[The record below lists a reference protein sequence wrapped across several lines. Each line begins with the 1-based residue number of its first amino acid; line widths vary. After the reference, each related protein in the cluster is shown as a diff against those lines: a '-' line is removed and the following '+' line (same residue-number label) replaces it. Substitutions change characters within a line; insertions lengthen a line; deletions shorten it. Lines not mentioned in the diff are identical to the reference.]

1 MIKAEKLETAYKTI
15 SEATR
20 ELELIDKKNGNLQT
34 HTLRYWES
42 QFKQLKPIIRAG
54 KRRYYSKKDMNIM
67 RFIKF
72 LLKDKGLT
80 IVGAKKILN
89 NNKKLYLDET
99 NNWSINSDNF
109 KTVRTIKA
117 KVKKI
122 SRIVN
127 ELKDLK

>member
-20 ELELIDKKNGNLQT
+20 ELELIDKKTGNLQT

-42 QFKQLKPIIRAG
+42 QFRQLKPIIRAG

-99 NNWSINSDNF
+99 SNWSINSTNF
-109 KTVRTIKA
+109 ETVRTIKA

-122 SRIVN
+122 SKIVN

>member
-34 HTLRYWES
+34 HTLRYWGS
-42 QFKQLKPIIRAG
+42 QFRQLKPIIKAG

-99 NNWSINSDNF
+99 NNWSINSANF

-122 SRIVN
+122 SKIVN